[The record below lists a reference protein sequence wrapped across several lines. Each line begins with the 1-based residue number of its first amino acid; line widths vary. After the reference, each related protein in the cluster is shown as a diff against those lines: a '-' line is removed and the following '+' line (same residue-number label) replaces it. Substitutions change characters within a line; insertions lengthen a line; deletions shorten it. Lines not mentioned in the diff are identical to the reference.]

1 MQISRK
7 KKIVI
12 ISAAVIGLATI
23 VILSRAIRT
32 REGEAVQSGKVE
44 RRPRLESKVTASGD
58 IRPVRY
64 YDLQAEVAGR
74 VEQIFVSEGD
84 VVKKNQPLVRVDPT
98 QLSSQVAAYQSGVQ
112 VSQSDAAN
120 QQVAIQQ
127 AESSINQMK
136 ASLNQAEFELE
147 RSKADFQ
154 FAENEFNRYQQL
166 VEAGLVTKS
175 QFDSAKTQYEQR
187 RAVVRSSE
195 SRVTQLKAQVRDA
208 ELGVDRAKSTF
219 DSARARVKQS
229 QAQLDIQADQL
240 KKTTKYSPIDGV
252 VSYLPVKVGQ
262 YAVANF
268 SVTPLLTVA
277 DMSQINSEIKV
288 DETDIADVQLGQK
301 AKVKVDAL
309 GEIEIDGEVIEKG
322 ASAVTRSGQA
332 TTSSSAS
339 TQEARDF
346 LVKIKL
352 LPTPEVRLKLRPGMS
367 TTAVITT
374 AVAENVLVVPLQ
386 AIVPRELPKEGADKG
401 EAEQPAN
408 GKKKEVEGVF
418 VFGSDGKAHF
428 NKVETGIKG
437 DQDIEIKSGV
447 TETDKIIIGPYKTL
461 RTLKDGDPVK
471 AEPKPAGPVADQKK

>member
-1 MQISRK
+1 
-7 KKIVI
+7 
-12 ISAAVIGLATI
+12 
-23 VILSRAIRT
+23 
-32 REGEAVQSGKVE
+32 
-44 RRPRLESKVTASGD
+44 
-58 IRPVRY
+58 
-64 YDLQAEVAGR
+64 
-74 VEQIFVSEGD
+74 
-84 VVKKNQPLVRVDPT
+84 
-98 QLSSQVAAYQSGVQ
+98 
-112 VSQSDAAN
+112 
-120 QQVAIQQ
+120 
-127 AESSINQMK
+127 
-136 ASLNQAEFELE
+136 
-147 RSKADFQ
+147 
-154 FAENEFNRYQQL
+154 
-166 VEAGLVTKS
+166 
-175 QFDSAKTQYEQR
+175 
-187 RAVVRSSE
+187 
-195 SRVTQLKAQVRDA
+195 
-208 ELGVDRAKSTF
+208 
-219 DSARARVKQS
+219 
-229 QAQLDIQADQL
+229 
-240 KKTTKYSPIDGV
+240 
-252 VSYLPVKVGQ
+252 VKVGQ

-374 AVAENVLVVPLQ
+374 AVAEAVLVVPLQ
-386 AIVPRELPKEGADKG
+386 AIVPRELPKEGADKDKP
-401 EAEQPAN
+401 AATEQPAN

-418 VFGSDGKAHF
+418 VFGKDGRAHF

-437 DQDIEIKSGV
+437 DQDIEIKNGV
-447 TETDKIIIGPYKTL
+447 TEDDKIIIGPYKTL

-471 AEPKPAGPVADQKK
+471 AEPKPTGTAVEQKK